1 MSKNWG
7 AMMGK
12 KIEGKLI
19 AEAFRNE
26 IREFVQGNKS
36 KTMRAP
42 KLAIIMVGSDGG
54 STFYVR
60 NAKKLAENLGLD
72 CEVFHFEEDTSEESV
87 VDTIEDLNRKEDVD
101 GIMLQLP
108 LPDDFNEKY
117 VISKINWNK
126 DIDGLTYKNIGMFYS
141 GEKCFVPCT
150 PKGIMELIKS
160 TGINIK
166 GKNAVVIGRSNI
178 VGKPIAQLLLDQ
190 NATVTIC
197 HSKTEDLKK
206 ICAKADILVAAVGKP
221 DFING
226 TYIKAGAIVI
236 DVGTT
241 MVDGKLKGD
250 VVFNDAI
257 EKADFVT
264 PVPGGVGAVTT
275 TMLLKNT
282 CEAFEKN
289 VR

>member
-1 MSKNWG
+1 
-7 AMMGK
+7 MGK

-19 AEAFRNE
+19 AEAFKNE
-26 IREFVQGNKS
+26 IRELVTCNKS
-36 KTMRAP
+36 KAYRVP

-54 STFYVR
+54 SSFYVR
-60 NAKKLAENLGLD
+60 NAKKLAENLGLS
-72 CEVFHFEEDTSEESV
+72 CEVFHFQDDTSEESV
-87 VDTIEDLNRKEDVD
+87 IDTIEDLNIKEDVD

-117 VISKINWNK
+117 VISKIDCEK
-126 DIDGLTYKNIGMFYS
+126 DIDGLTYKNIGKFYS
-141 GEKCFVPCT
+141 GEKCFIPCT

-160 TGINIK
+160 TGVDIK
-166 GKNAVVIGRSNI
+166 GKNAVVVGRSNI

-206 ICAKADILVAAVGKP
+206 ICSKADILVAAVGKP
-221 DFING
+221 DFIDENF
-226 TYIKAGAIVI
+226 IKSGAIVI

-241 MVDGKLKGD
+241 MVDGKLRGD
-250 VVFNDAI
+250 VVFNEAI
-257 EKADFVT
+257 EKAEFVT